1 MTSAASGNVA
11 DLVAAAAGRGHRPAF
26 VDPDGSTVT
35 WGQVEQ
41 RVAALAGGLQAD
53 GIASGDRVAVML
65 GNSSDFAVAY
75 WGALRAGASI
85 VPVNPAYTAPEREHL
100 LTDSGATLLITGADT
115 AEAGAGAPGV
125 RVTTVQQLD
134 GPAVSFAATG
144 GGDAAVICYTS
155 GTTGRPKG
163 ARLSHANL
171 LTNLDA
177 FASLPLLAL
186 SDEDVLLGLLPFFH
200 VFGLN
205 VVLNAAARHGCCIA
219 VADRFSPRGTAAL
232 LADQAVTIAYGAPPV
247 FAALAA
253 LPAEVELPALRA
265 AISGADALP
274 VRTWQRF
281 ADRFGLE
288 ILEGYGLTETSPVL
302 ASTAAAPQV
311 RPGTVGYGLPG
322 VDLRVVAPTGDELP
336 AGEVGEIQ
344 ARGPNVF
351 SGYHGRP
358 AESAEVLRNGWFSTG
373 DLGEFDADGYLTI
386 AGRLKDMVI
395 VSGFNVYPREVED
408 ALSSHP
414 DVAEVAVLGVPDER
428 TGERVQAVAVPVA
441 GRELTSG
448 ALLDHARERL
458 ARYKLPRDVFIVEA
472 LPRLPTGKVNRR
484 RLRTELTENSPTGPP
499 PDHAERA

>member
-1 MTSAASGNVA
+1 MSAAATGNVA
-11 DLVAAAAGRGHRPAF
+11 DLVAAAAAGGQRPAF
-26 VDPDGSTVT
+26 IEPDGSTVT
-35 WGQVEQ
+35 WGEVEA
-41 RVAALAGGLQAD
+41 RVAALAGGLQAR
-53 GIASGDRVAVML
+53 GVTAGDRVGVML

-100 LTDSGATLLITGADT
+100 LTDSGATLLIAD
-115 AEAGAGAPGV
+115 AGAPDGGV
-125 RVTTVQQLD
+125 AGVPVTTVEQLD
-134 GPAVSFAATG
+134 GPAVRVAATS
-144 GGDAAVICYTS
+144 GDDVAVICYTS

-171 LTNLDA
+171 LTNLEA
-177 FASLPLLAL
+177 VAALPRLAL
-186 SDEDVLLGLLPFFH
+186 SSDDVLLGLLPFFH

-205 VVLNAAARHGCCIA
+205 VVLNAAARHACCIA
-219 VADRFSPRGTAAL
+219 VVDRFSPRGTATL
-232 LADQAVTIAYGAPPV
+232 LADRGVTIAYGAPPV

-281 ADRFGLE
+281 ADRFDLE

-302 ASTAAAPQV
+302 ASTAASPQV
-311 RPGTVGYGLPG
+311 RPGTVGFAVPG
-322 VDLRVVAPTGDELP
+322 VDLRVVDPNGDELA
-336 AGEVGEIQ
+336 AGQVGEIS

-351 SGYHGRP
+351 SGYHGP
-358 AESAEVLRNGWFSTG
+358 AADSSDVLHDGWFATG
-373 DLGEFDADGYLTI
+373 DLGVFDADGYLTI

-395 VSGFNVYPREVED
+395 VSGFNVYPREVEE

-414 DVAEVAVLGVPDER
+414 AVAEVAVIGVPDER

-441 GRELTSG
+441 GQELTSA

-458 ARYKLPRDVFIVEA
+458 ARYKLPRDVFIVAA

-484 RLRTELTENSPTGPP
+484 HLRTELAENSPSGPP
-499 PDHAERA
+499 PNHAERA